1 MAVLLVRHAVA
12 VARDGWDGDDDGRP
26 LTDRGR
32 RQAAGLVEHL
42 APYGPVVVRSSPSV
56 RCIDTVAP
64 LAAAA
69 GLDVEPADDLAEGNG
84 RAAAGLVR
92 SLVHA
97 PGAVVLCTHGDVIPD
112 VLVAL
117 DKDGARLGDEGR
129 CAKGSTWV
137 LDLDG
142 HGRVRGRYLPPPA

>member
-1 MAVLLVRHAVA
+1 MAVLLVRHALA
-12 VARDGWDGDDDGRP
+12 VARDSWDGDDDGRP

-56 RCIDTVAP
+56 RCIETVAP
-64 LAAAA
+64 LATAV
-69 GLDVEPADDLAEGNG
+69 GLDVEAADDLAEGNG
-84 RAAAGLVR
+84 RAAAGLAR
-92 SLVHA
+92 SLVQG
-97 PGAVVLCTHGDVIPD
+97 PGAAVLCTHGDVIPD

-117 DKDGARLGDEGR
+117 HEDGARLGDEGR
-129 CAKGSTWV
+129 CEKGSTWV

-142 HGRVRGRYLPPPA
+142 PGRVLGRYLPPPA